1 MQFNVHQAK
10 SQLSQLLF
18 AVEKGEEVVIAR
30 NGVPVAQLVATK
42 PRVVS
47 TGDGASDE
55 STLSDDASVSVSS
68 IVLRPIAL
76 AA

>member
-30 NGVPVAQLVATK
+30 NGVPIAQLVATNRRA
-42 PRVVS
+42 PERVDNV
-47 TGDGASDE
+47 D
-55 STLSDDASVSVSS
+55 LS
-68 IVLRPIAL
+68 AL
-76 AA
+76 QSLE

>member
-42 PRVVS
+42 PRAVQI
-47 TGDGASDE
+47 GDGATNDPVLSGGE
-55 STLSDDASVSVSS
+55 STSS
-68 IVLRPIAL
+68 FVLRPIAL